1 MPPISGLFQVVFHV
15 IFKLGQGM
23 PGMLC
28 TQEWLVLFDAAQC
41 ALMIF
46 DGIKHLPQRTISAI
60 LLPLM
65 HSTKVLCAA
74 KVPCRY
80 QADAAM

>member
-28 TQEWLVLFDAAQC
+28 TQEWLVLVLFDAAQC
-41 ALMIF
+41 AVMIF
-46 DGIKHLPQRTISAI
+46 DGINI
-60 LLPLM
+60 
-65 HSTKVLCAA
+65 
-74 KVPCRY
+74 
-80 QADAAM
+80 